1 MNLYSLDKENK
12 NKNTYIKKKSS
23 DSKINYL
30 KSNQTNNG
38 NPIFLSNK
46 NSVFVKHSKNHSIS
60 TSLYK
65 VPKNFENN
73 KISHDMNNKDLKSN
87 YLYSSKNNS
96 VGKIISNKSVSVPE
110 YSIKLENL
118 KSRVSNLLNVYSLLA
133 LRSLNDTKDLEIENK
148 DNKNKK

>member
-1 MNLYSLDKENK
+1 
-12 NKNTYIKKKSS
+12 
-23 DSKINYL
+23 
-30 KSNQTNNG
+30 
-38 NPIFLSNK
+38 
-46 NSVFVKHSKNHSIS
+46 
-60 TSLYK
+60 
-65 VPKNFENN
+65 
-73 KISHDMNNKDLKSN
+73 MNNKDLKSN

-96 VGKIISNKSVSVPE
+96 VGKINSNKSVSVPE